1 MSKNFIHKDF
11 LLETDYAKE
20 LYHQFAKDM
29 PIIDYHCHLNPKE
42 IADDIKFKNRNQIWL
57 AGDHY
62 KWRAMRA
69 NGIPEEYI
77 TGEKSDAE
85 KFKKWAET
93 VPYTLRN
100 PLYHWTHLELKK
112 PFGISDLLNPET
124 AGKIYENCSAKLH
137 KDDFSCRNLIKKA
150 NVELICTTDDPV
162 DSLEHHQFIRKSN
175 FEVKVLPAWRPD
187 KAMTV
192 EDTKSYNDYIDI
204 LERVSDME
212 IDSYN
217 SLIDALTKRHDY
229 FAKNGCKLSDH
240 GIEEFYA
247 EDYTDQEIEQIFKK
261 TRTKNKLSIDEIR
274 KFKSAMLIEFA
285 IMDFDK
291 NWVQQFHYGA
301 IRNNNS
307 QMYNKLGPDTGFDSI
322 GEFNVSISMSRFL
335 NKLASVNKLAKTI
348 IYNINPKDNDMIATM
363 IANFQDGTVAGKI
376 QFGSGWWFLDQKQGM
391 EAQLNALSNH
401 GLLSRF
407 VGMLTDSRS
416 FLSFS
421 RHEYFRR
428 ILCNLLG
435 NDMEKGLIPKD
446 MDMIGKMVKDISYYN
461 AKQYF
466 NF

>member
-42 IADDIKFKNRNQIWL
+42 IADDIKFKNLNQIWL

-240 GIEEFYA
+240 GGF
-247 EDYTDQEIEQIFKK
+247 
-261 TRTKNKLSIDEIR
+261 
-274 KFKSAMLIEFA
+274 SAF
-285 IMDFDK
+285 
-291 NWVQQFHYGA
+291 
-301 IRNNNS
+301 
-307 QMYNKLGPDTGFDSI
+307 
-322 GEFNVSISMSRFL
+322 
-335 NKLASVNKLAKTI
+335 
-348 IYNINPKDNDMIATM
+348 
-363 IANFQDGTVAGKI
+363 
-376 QFGSGWWFLDQKQGM
+376 SG
-391 EAQLNALSNH
+391 
-401 GLLSRF
+401 
-407 VGMLTDSRS
+407 V
-416 FLSFS
+416 
-421 RHEYFRR
+421 
-428 ILCNLLG
+428 
-435 NDMEKGLIPKD
+435 
-446 MDMIGKMVKDISYYN
+446 
-461 AKQYF
+461 
-466 NF
+466 